1 MFISNYNIE
10 HIFVEQIEKAMEEGA
25 ILLDIRHEEDY
36 NAVHIPNSIN
46 IPLSSISLQLKRL
59 DQEKE
64 ILVICYIGQSSK
76 KITYF
81 LKQLGFRAKNV
92 QGGMNAW
99 KAYKS
104 NIRRNGECSI

>member
-64 ILVICYIGQSSK
+64 ILVICYIGQSSAVR
-76 KITYF
+76 I
-81 LKQLGFRAKNV
+81 
-92 QGGMNAW
+92 
-99 KAYKS
+99 
-104 NIRRNGECSI
+104 